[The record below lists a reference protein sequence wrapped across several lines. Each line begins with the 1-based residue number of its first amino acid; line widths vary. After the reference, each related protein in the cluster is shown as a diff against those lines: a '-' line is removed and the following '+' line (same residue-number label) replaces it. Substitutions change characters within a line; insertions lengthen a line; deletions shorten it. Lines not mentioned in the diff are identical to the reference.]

1 MIFEVC
7 IDSVEAAI
15 AAQQAGA
22 QRVEL
27 CDNLVEGGTTPSLGM
42 LRLVRQNVSI
52 AVQVIIRPRGGDF
65 YYSPLEFDVMRQDV
79 LAAKET
85 GADGVVIGLLLPN
98 GTVDI
103 ERTRA
108 LVDLARPLS
117 VTFHRAI
124 DLCRDSNEALETLAG
139 LGVERVL
146 TSGRRATALEGA
158 QCIAGLVRQSAG
170 RVAVM
175 AGGGVTAENLPAL
188 LVATGAGEVHFSARE
203 SISSPMDY
211 RSLDCVMGKAYTPDE
226 YIRKVTTVE
235 RVRQVVEAGMRFQ
248 AGKKK

>member
-27 CDNLVEGGTTPSLGM
+27 CANLVEGGTTPSLGM
-42 LRLVRQNVSI
+42 IRLARQSVSI
-52 AVQVIIRPRGGDF
+52 TVNVIIRPRGGDF
-65 YYSPLEFDVMRQDV
+65 YYSQLEFEVMRQDI
-79 LAAKET
+79 LSAKEA

-98 GTVDI
+98 GSVDV

-124 DLCRDSNEALETLAG
+124 DLCRDSNEALERLAG
-139 LGVERVL
+139 LGVDRML
-146 TSGRRATALEGA
+146 TSGRKATALEGA

-170 RVAVM
+170 RVTVM
-175 AGGGVTAENLPAL
+175 AGGGITADNLPAL
-188 LVATGAGEVHFSARE
+188 LAVTGVGEVHFSARE
-203 SISSPMDY
+203 IVSSPMYY
-211 RSLDCVMGKAYTPDE
+211 RSLDCVMGKSYTPNE
-226 YIRKVTTVE
+226 YVRKVTTAG
-235 RVRQVVEAGMRFQ
+235 RVRQVVEAGLRFE
-248 AGKKK
+248 GTNIV